1 MGSPSQGI
9 RTARRWLGEL
19 VPALVLLALLL
30 GSAALAWKLL
40 TRPEPRPQP
49 VLSDAERDAPPYF
62 SVAAAAVDL
71 AVVGPDGRGATTA
84 SVADSSKRVPT
95 AESNVDCGGFGRE
108 REAESACTASI
119 VVHEPA
125 LGSWRVI
132 VTSNDSTRGGVL
144 NVGFGGK
151 GFRRAGGFP
160 VRFLVDAHRSVAFTI
175 VVAAEG
181 VSQTSSLR

>member
-1 MGSPSQGI
+1 M
-9 RTARRWLGEL
+9 
-19 VPALVLLALLL
+19 LVLLALLV
-30 GSAALAWKLL
+30 GSGAIAWKLL

-49 VLSDAERDAPPYF
+49 AIADAERDTPPYF

-84 SVADSSKRVPT
+84 SVADSSPRLPT
-95 AESNVDCGGFGRE
+95 AESNVDCGGFGRDK
-108 REAESACTASI
+108 EAESACTASI
-119 VVHEPA
+119 IVHEPA
-125 LGSWRVI
+125 PGSWRVI
-132 VTSNDSTRGGVL
+132 VTSSDSTRGGVL

-151 GFRRAGGFP
+151 GFRRPGGFP
-160 VRFLVDAHRSVAFTI
+160 VRFFVDAHRSVSFTI

>member
-9 RTARRWLGEL
+9 RTARRWLREL
-19 VPALVLLALLL
+19 IPALVLLALLF

-40 TRPEPRPQP
+40 TRPEPRPRP
-49 VLSDAERDAPPYF
+49 VIADAERDAPPFF

-71 AVVGPDGRGATTA
+71 AVVGPEGRGATTA
-84 SVADSSKRVPT
+84 SVTDTGTRVLT

-108 REAESACTASI
+108 KESESACTASI
-119 VVHEPA
+119 IVHDPA

-151 GFRRAGGFP
+151 GFRRSGGFP
-160 VRFLVDAHRSVAFTI
+160 VRFFVDAHRSMAFTI
-175 VVAAEG
+175 VVAADG